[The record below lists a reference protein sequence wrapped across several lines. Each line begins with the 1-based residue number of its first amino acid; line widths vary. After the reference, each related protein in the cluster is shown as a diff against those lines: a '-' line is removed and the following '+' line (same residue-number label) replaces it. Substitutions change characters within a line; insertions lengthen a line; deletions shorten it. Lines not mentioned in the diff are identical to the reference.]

1 MKANRQSKA
10 WHFIGAGALG
20 CLWIHHCRAGG
31 LDLTLL
37 LRNEQRLAQFK
48 RAGGVA
54 LAQNG
59 GTDLQNCVARTMEQA
74 AALQPPQSVRQLI
87 LCCKA
92 QQTAA
97 AFAAIA
103 TLLANDATVL
113 LLQNGMGVAEELL
126 AARPGLRL
134 FCGVSTDGAH
144 LVAPFTVQRA
154 GVGNTRIGLFPEE
167 PTLVASRK
175 LCGQLDVP
183 GLTLEP
189 CADIRLAQWQKLA
202 VNAVINPLTALYD
215 ITNGAVLTSAEPSA
229 LIAPLCAEIARVAAA
244 EGVALDAGSIRSDV
258 YRVCQLTRANISSM
272 LQDTR
277 QNRDTELDYI
287 NGYLL
292 GRAAEHRIDMP
303 INRQLIDRLRAH
315 RPPPRSAPSA

>member
-1 MKANRQSKA
+1 MKANRQSKS

-20 CLWIHHCRAGG
+20 CLWIHQCRASG

-54 LAQNG
+54 LVQNG
-59 GTDLQNCVARTMEQA
+59 GAELQTCVALTTEQA
-74 AALQPPQSVRQLI
+74 AALEPPQSVRQLI

-97 AFAAIA
+97 AFAAITA
-103 TLLANDATVL
+103 AVADDATVL
-113 LLQNGMGVAEELL
+113 LVQNGMGVAEELL

-154 GVGNTRIGLFPEE
+154 GVGITRIGLFPAE
-167 PTLVASRK
+167 PTLGSSRT
-175 LCGQLDVP
+175 LCSQLGVP

-189 CADIRLAQWQKLA
+189 CANIKLAQWQKLA

-215 ITNGAVLTSAEPSA
+215 VSNGALLTSAEPSA
-229 LIAPLCAEIARVAAA
+229 LIAPLCIEIARVAAA
-244 EGVALDAGSIRSDV
+244 EGLTLDADSISQDV
-258 YRVCQLTRANISSM
+258 YRVCQLTSANISSM

-277 QNRDTELDYI
+277 QGRDTELDYI
-287 NGYLL
+287 NGYLQR
-292 GRAAEHRIDMP
+292 RAAEHRIEMP
-303 INRQLIDRLRAH
+303 LNLQLIDRLKAQRPTPIAAPRA
-315 RPPPRSAPSA
+315 